1 MRGRRKSIGNTLA
14 GNLWRIGMSI
24 WQWFLGLFARNSRKK
39 ATAEE
44 RYSPES
50 DRRYQLD
57 QAARNA
63 ANAAKAGLG
72 PGGGL

>member
-1 MRGRRKSIGNTLA
+1 
-14 GNLWRIGMSI
+14 MSI

-50 DRRYQLD
+50 DRRHQLD

-63 ANAAKAGLG
+63 EAGLG

>member
-1 MRGRRKSIGNTLA
+1 
-14 GNLWRIGMSI
+14 MSI
-24 WQWFLGLFARNSRKK
+24 WQWFLGLFARDSRKK